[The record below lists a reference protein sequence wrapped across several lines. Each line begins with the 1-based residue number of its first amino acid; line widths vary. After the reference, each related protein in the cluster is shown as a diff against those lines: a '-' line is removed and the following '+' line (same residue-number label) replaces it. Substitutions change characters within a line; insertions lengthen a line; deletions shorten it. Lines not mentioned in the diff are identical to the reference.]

1 MINGTTVIKAKD
13 TVSAMEKVVRE
24 LGEDCVILSTKKVNG
39 QVSITASNSKKAK
52 DAVKKRYDKKK
63 FANIYKFN
71 SGKLD
76 IKNNIINSPQKK
88 LSEDTTSAPS
98 FLGTHYKDIIK
109 EEMGILLE
117 KIDKKLENIYITDN
131 YKNYNFSNF
140 LKLKQAGFT
149 NKILEKLLDKNQNNS
164 YEESRVNFFRKLSE
178 NLSSPFPERIFNSK
192 LILVT
197 GTSGSGKTTMAAKIA
212 SAIVDKL
219 GRHNIVLAELCR
231 NSKSASEDL
240 KSFARLLNIPITNQL
255 KNGDLSDTMILND
268 NAKIVVDLAG
278 DIETG
283 NKIIE
288 SLEARHGDNNI
299 CSILCLQSGSS
310 TEMIENTWKK
320 IKAQRPIIALTK
332 SDDEPLCKQRIE
344 HILLSP
350 CLCSKLSIIL
360 FPVSISPARS
370 TTILAL
376 SFKIIVSDKSPFF
389 N

>member
-1 MINGTTVIKAKD
+1 MINETTVIKAKD
-13 TVSAMEKVVRE
+13 TASAMEKVIRE
-24 LGEDCVILSTKKVNG
+24 LGEDCVILSTKKVKG
-39 QVSITASNSKKAK
+39 QVAITASNSKKVK
-52 DAVKKRYDKKK
+52 DTVKKRYDKKK
-63 FANIYKFN
+63 FANIYKLN
-71 SGKLD
+71 SKKMNF
-76 IKNNIINSPQKK
+76 KNNIINNSKKK
-88 LSEDTTSAPS
+88 LSEDERSS
-98 FLGTHYKDIIK
+98 SNFFGLHYKDIIK
-109 EEMGILLE
+109 NEMDILLE

-140 LKLKQAGFT
+140 LKLKQAGFS
-149 NKILEKLLDKNQNNS
+149 NKILEKFLDKGSNNS
-164 YEESRVNFFRKLSE
+164 YEESRVNFFRNLSE

-197 GTSGSGKTTMAAKIA
+197 GTSGSGKTTMTAKIA

-219 GRHNIVLAELCR
+219 GRNNIVLAELCR

-268 NAKIVVDLAG
+268 NSKIVVDLAG

-288 SLEARHGDNNI
+288 GLEARHGDNNI

-332 SDDEPLCKQRIE
+332 SDECNLSSMAMSKIAELKGKVGLVSGTRSIVDS
-344 HILLSP
+344 LLFTNSD
-350 CLCSKLSIIL
+350 
-360 FPVSISPARS
+360 
-370 TTILAL
+370 ILAKYMKEN
-376 SFKIIVSDKSPFF
+376 F
-389 N
+389 

>member
-1 MINGTTVIKAKD
+1 MVGAY
-13 TVSAMEKVVRE
+13 VVAPQIVK
-24 LGEDCVILSTKKVNG
+24 LI
-39 QVSITASNSKKAK
+39 AS
-52 DAVKKRYDKKK
+52 
-63 FANIYKFN
+63 YK
-71 SGKLD
+71 
-76 IKNNIINSPQKK
+76 I
-88 LSEDTTSAPS
+88 
-98 FLGTHYKDIIK
+98 
-109 EEMGILLE
+109 
-117 KIDKKLENIYITDN
+117 ENIVISKSQN
-131 YKNYNFSNF
+131 NS
-140 LKLKQAGFT
+140 FT
-149 NKILEKLLDKNQNNS
+149 NKILEKFLDKNQNNS

-197 GTSGSGKTTMAAKIA
+197 GTSGTGKTTMAAKIA

-288 SLEARHGDNNI
+288 NLETRHGDNNI

-332 SDDEPLCKQRIE
+332 SDECNLSSMGMSKIAELKGKIGLVSGTRSIVDS
-344 HILLSP
+344 LLFTNSD
-350 CLCSKLSIIL
+350 
-360 FPVSISPARS
+360 
-370 TTILAL
+370 ILA
-376 SFKIIVSDKSPFF
+376 KYMKE
-389 N
+389 NY

>member
-13 TVSAMEKVVRE
+13 TTSAMEKVVRE

-52 DAVKKRYDKKK
+52 EAVKKRYDKKK
-63 FANIYKFN
+63 FANIYKIN

-76 IKNNIINSPQKK
+76 IKNNIIKNPHKK
-88 LSEDTTSAPS
+88 LSENKMSSPG
-98 FLGTHYKDIIK
+98 FLDLHYKDIIK
-109 EEMGILLE
+109 EEMNILLE
-117 KIDKKLENIYITDN
+117 KIDKKLENVYITDN
-131 YKNYNFSNF
+131 HKNYNFSNF
-140 LKLKQAGFT
+140 LKLKQMGFS
-149 NKILEKLLDKNQNNS
+149 NKILEKFLDKNLNNS
-164 YEESRVNFFRKLSE
+164 YEDSRVNFFRKLSE
-178 NLSSPFPERIFNSK
+178 NLSSPFPERILNSK

-197 GTSGSGKTTMAAKIA
+197 GTSGTGKTTMAAKIA
-212 SAIVDKL
+212 STIVDKL
-219 GRHNIVLAELCR
+219 GRNNIVLAELCR

-332 SDDEPLCKQRIE
+332 SDECNLSSMAMSKIAELKGKVGLVSGTRSIVDS
-344 HILLSP
+344 LLFTNSD
-350 CLCSKLSIIL
+350 
-360 FPVSISPARS
+360 
-370 TTILAL
+370 ILAKYMKEN
-376 SFKIIVSDKSPFF
+376 F
-389 N
+389 

>member
-13 TVSAMEKVVRE
+13 TATAMEKVVKE

-76 IKNNIINSPQKK
+76 IKNNNINNPNKISDEGRSSP
-88 LSEDTTSAPS
+88 SS
-98 FLGTHYKDIIK
+98 FLNLHYKDIIK
-109 EEMGILLE
+109 KEMGVLLE
-117 KIDKKLENIYITDN
+117 KIDKKLENIYITDKH
-131 YKNYNFSNF
+131 KNYNFSNF
-140 LKLKQAGFT
+140 LKLKQAGFS
-149 NKILEKLLDKNQNNS
+149 NKVLEQFLDKNLDNS
-164 YEESRVNFFRKLSE
+164 YEESRVHFFRKLSE
-178 NLSSPFPERIFNSK
+178 SLSCPFPERIFNSK

-197 GTSGSGKTTMAAKIA
+197 GTSGTGKTTMAAKIA

-219 GRHNIVLAELCR
+219 GRNNIVLAELCR

-240 KSFARLLNIPITNQL
+240 KSFARLLNIPITNKL

-278 DIETG
+278 DIDTG

-310 TEMIENTWKK
+310 IEMIENTWKK

-332 SDDEPLCKQRIE
+332 SDECN
-344 HILLSP
+344 LSSMAM
-350 CLCSKLSIIL
+350 SKIVELKGKVGLVSGTRSIVDSLS
-360 FPVSISPARS
+360 FTNSD
-370 TTILAL
+370 ILAKYMKEN
-376 SFKIIVSDKSPFF
+376 F
-389 N
+389 

>member
-1 MINGTTVIKAKD
+1 MIGTTVIKAKD
-13 TVSAMEKVVRE
+13 TASAMEKVVNE
-24 LGEDCVILSTKKVNG
+24 LGEDCVILSTKKENG
-39 QVSITASNSKKAK
+39 QISITASNSRKAK
-52 DAVKKRYDKKK
+52 NAVKKRYDKKK
-63 FANIYKFN
+63 FENIYKFN

-76 IKNNIINSPQKK
+76 IKNNIINNPQRK
-88 LSEDTTSAPS
+88 LNQEKASSSNISGA
-98 FLGTHYKDIIK
+98 HYKEIIR
-109 EEMGILLE
+109 EEMSFLLE

-131 YKNYNFSNF
+131 YKNYDFSNF
-140 LKLKQAGFT
+140 LKLKQVGFS
-149 NKILEKLLDKNQNNS
+149 NKILEKFLDRDANIN
-164 YEESRVNFFRKLSE
+164 YEDTRVNFYRKLSE

-219 GRHNIVLAELCR
+219 GRNNIVLAELCR

-240 KSFARLLNIPITNQL
+240 KSFARLLNVPITNQL

-288 SLEARHGDNNI
+288 SLEERHGDNNI

-310 TEMIENTWKK
+310 TNMIENTWKK

-332 SDDEPLCKQRIE
+332 SDECNLSSMAMSKIAELKGKVGLVSGTRSIVDS
-344 HILLSP
+344 LLFTNSD
-350 CLCSKLSIIL
+350 
-360 FPVSISPARS
+360 
-370 TTILAL
+370 ILAKYMKEN
-376 SFKIIVSDKSPFF
+376 F
-389 N
+389 

>member
-1 MINGTTVIKAKD
+1 MINGTTVIKGKD
-13 TVSAMEKVVRE
+13 TASAMENVIRE
-24 LGEDCVILSTKKVNG
+24 LGEDCVILSTKKVKG

-63 FANIYKFN
+63 FANIYKLN

-76 IKNNIINSPQKK
+76 IKSNNINNTQKK
-88 LSEDTTSAPS
+88 LSEDKISS
-98 FLGTHYKDIIK
+98 SNFLGLHYKDVIK

-117 KIDKKLENIYITDN
+117 KLDKKLENIYITDN

-140 LKLKQAGFT
+140 LKLKQAGFS
-149 NKILEKLLDKNQNNS
+149 NKILEKFLDKNINNS
-164 YEESRVNFFRKLSE
+164 YEDSRVNFFRTLSK

-192 LILVT
+192 LILIT
-197 GTSGSGKTTMAAKIA
+197 GTSGTGKTTMTAKIA

-219 GRHNIVLAELCR
+219 GRNNIVLAELCR

-268 NAKIVVDLAG
+268 NSKIVVDLAG

-288 SLEARHGDNNI
+288 SLEQRHGDNNI

-310 TEMIENTWKK
+310 TEMIDNTWKK

-332 SDDEPLCKQRIE
+332 SDECNLSSMAMSKIAELKGKVGLVSGTRSIVDS
-344 HILLSP
+344 LLFTNSD
-350 CLCSKLSIIL
+350 
-360 FPVSISPARS
+360 
-370 TTILAL
+370 ILAKYMKEN
-376 SFKIIVSDKSPFF
+376 F
-389 N
+389 

>member
-13 TVSAMEKVVRE
+13 TASAMEKVVRE

-52 DAVKKRYDKKK
+52 NAVKKRYDKKK

-76 IKNNIINSPQKK
+76 IKNNIINNTQKK
-88 LSEDTTSAPS
+88 LNEDKPSSQS

-117 KIDKKLENIYITDN
+117 KIDRKLENIYITDN

-149 NKILEKLLDKNQNNS
+149 NKILERFLDKNQNNS
-164 YEESRVNFFRKLSE
+164 YEEARVSFFRRLSE

-197 GTSGSGKTTMAAKIA
+197 GTSGTGKTTMAAKIA

-219 GRHNIVLAELCR
+219 GRNNIVLAELCR

-332 SDDEPLCKQRIE
+332 SDECN
-344 HILLSP
+344 LSSMAM
-350 CLCSKLSIIL
+350 SKIADLKGKVGLVSGTRSIVDSLS
-360 FPVSISPARS
+360 F
-370 TTILAL
+370 TNTDILAKYMKEN
-376 SFKIIVSDKSPFF
+376 F
-389 N
+389 

>member
-13 TVSAMEKVVRE
+13 TASAMEKVVRE

-39 QVSITASNSKKAK
+39 QVSITASNSKKARN
-52 DAVKKRYDKKK
+52 AVKKRYDKKK

-76 IKNNIINSPQKK
+76 IKNNIINNPQAK
-88 LSEDTTSAPS
+88 LSEDKASSPS

-109 EEMGILLE
+109 EEMSILLE

-131 YKNYNFSNF
+131 HKNYNFSNF
-140 LKLKQAGFT
+140 LKLKQAGFS
-149 NKILEKLLDKNQNNS
+149 NKILEKFLDKNQNNS

-197 GTSGSGKTTMAAKIA
+197 GTSGTGKTTMAAKIA

-219 GRHNIVLAELCR
+219 GRNNIVLAELCR

-332 SDDEPLCKQRIE
+332 SDECN
-344 HILLSP
+344 LSSMAM
-350 CLCSKLSIIL
+350 SKIVELKGKVGLVSGTRSIVDSLS
-360 FPVSISPARS
+360 FTNSD
-370 TTILAL
+370 ILAKYMKEN
-376 SFKIIVSDKSPFF
+376 F
-389 N
+389 

>member
-13 TVSAMEKVVRE
+13 TASAMEKVVRE

-71 SGKLD
+71 SGKLN
-76 IKNNIINSPQKK
+76 INNNIINNPQKK
-88 LSEDTTSAPS
+88 IGEDKAIFSS
-98 FLGTHYKDIIK
+98 FSGINYKDIIK
-109 EEMGILLE
+109 EEMSILLE

-140 LKLKQAGFT
+140 LKLKQVGFS
-149 NKILEKLLDKNQNNS
+149 NKILEKFLDKNLESS

-178 NLSSPFPERIFNSK
+178 SLSSPFPERIFNSK

-197 GTSGSGKTTMAAKIA
+197 GTSGTGKTTMTAKIA

-219 GRHNIVLAELCR
+219 GRNNIVLAELCR

-268 NAKIVVDLAG
+268 SAKIVVDLAG

-332 SDDEPLCKQRIE
+332 SDECNLSSMAMSKIAELKGKIGLVSGTRSIVDS
-344 HILLSP
+344 LLFTNSD
-350 CLCSKLSIIL
+350 
-360 FPVSISPARS
+360 
-370 TTILAL
+370 ILAKYMKEN
-376 SFKIIVSDKSPFF
+376 F
-389 N
+389 

>member
-13 TVSAMEKVVRE
+13 TASAMEKVVRE

-71 SGKLD
+71 SGKLN
-76 IKNNIINSPQKK
+76 INNNIINNPQKK
-88 LSEDTTSAPS
+88 LSEDKASSSS
-98 FLGTHYKDIIK
+98 FLGINYKDIIK
-109 EEMGILLE
+109 EEMSILLE

-140 LKLKQAGFT
+140 LKLKQVGFS
-149 NKILEKLLDKNQNNS
+149 NKILEKFLDKNLENS

-197 GTSGSGKTTMAAKIA
+197 GTSGTGKTTMTAKIA

-219 GRHNIVLAELCR
+219 GRNNIVLAELCR

-268 NAKIVVDLAG
+268 SAKIVVDLAG

-332 SDDEPLCKQRIE
+332 SDECNLSSMAMSKIAELKGKIGLVSGTRSIVDS
-344 HILLSP
+344 LLFTNSD
-350 CLCSKLSIIL
+350 
-360 FPVSISPARS
+360 
-370 TTILAL
+370 ILAKYMKEN
-376 SFKIIVSDKSPFF
+376 F
-389 N
+389 

>member
-13 TVSAMEKVVRE
+13 TASAMEKVVRE

-332 SDDEPLCKQRIE
+332 SDECNLSSMAMSKIAELKGKVGLVSGTRSIVDS
-344 HILLSP
+344 LLFTNSD
-350 CLCSKLSIIL
+350 
-360 FPVSISPARS
+360 
-370 TTILAL
+370 ILAKYMKEN
-376 SFKIIVSDKSPFF
+376 F
-389 N
+389 

>member
-13 TVSAMEKVVRE
+13 TASAMEKVVRE

-88 LSEDTTSAPS
+88 LSEAKTSSPS
-98 FLGTHYKDIIK
+98 FLGAHYKDIIK
-109 EEMGILLE
+109 EEIGILLE

-131 YKNYNFSNF
+131 YKDYNFSNF

-149 NKILEKLLDKNQNNS
+149 NKILEKFLDKNQNNS

-197 GTSGSGKTTMAAKIA
+197 GTSGTGKTTMAAKIA

-299 CSILCLQSGSS
+299 CSILCFQSGSS

-332 SDDEPLCKQRIE
+332 SDECNLSSMAMSKIAELKGKVGLVSGTRSIVDS
-344 HILLSP
+344 LLFTNSD
-350 CLCSKLSIIL
+350 
-360 FPVSISPARS
+360 
-370 TTILAL
+370 ILAKYMKEN
-376 SFKIIVSDKSPFF
+376 F
-389 N
+389 

>member
-1 MINGTTVIKAKD
+1 MINGTTVIKGKD
-13 TVSAMEKVVRE
+13 TASAMENVIRE
-24 LGEDCVILSTKKVNG
+24 LGEDCVILSTKKVKG

-63 FANIYKFN
+63 FANIYKLN

-76 IKNNIINSPQKK
+76 IKSNNINNTQKK
-88 LSEDTTSAPS
+88 LSEDKISS
-98 FLGTHYKDIIK
+98 SNFLGLHYKDVIK

-140 LKLKQAGFT
+140 LKLKQAGFS
-149 NKILEKLLDKNQNNS
+149 NKILEKFLDKNINNS
-164 YEESRVNFFRKLSE
+164 YEDSRVNFFRTLSK

-192 LILVT
+192 LILIT
-197 GTSGSGKTTMAAKIA
+197 GTSGTGKTTMTAKIA

-219 GRHNIVLAELCR
+219 GRNNIVLAELCR

-268 NAKIVVDLAG
+268 NSKIVVDLAG

-288 SLEARHGDNNI
+288 SLEQRHGDNNI

-310 TEMIENTWKK
+310 TEMIDNTWKK

-332 SDDEPLCKQRIE
+332 SDECNLSSMAMSKIAELKGKIGLVSGTRSIVDS
-344 HILLSP
+344 LLFTNSD
-350 CLCSKLSIIL
+350 
-360 FPVSISPARS
+360 
-370 TTILAL
+370 ILAKYMKEN
-376 SFKIIVSDKSPFF
+376 F
-389 N
+389 

>member
-1 MINGTTVIKAKD
+1 MINGTTIIRAKD
-13 TVSAMEKVVRE
+13 TATAMEKVVRE
-24 LGEDCVILSTKKVNG
+24 LGEDCVILSTKKENG
-39 QVSITASNSKKAK
+39 QVSITASNSNKAK
-52 DAVKKRYDKKK
+52 SAVKKRYDKKK
-63 FANIYKFN
+63 FANIYKLN

-76 IKNNIINSPQKK
+76 INNNILNNPQTK
-88 LSEDTTSAPS
+88 LTENKLPS
-98 FLGTHYKDIIK
+98 SRYLGSHYKNIIR
-109 EEMGILLE
+109 EEMSIILD

-140 LKLKQAGFT
+140 LKLRQIGFS
-149 NKILEKLLDKNQNNS
+149 NKILENFLIKNLDSS
-164 YEESRVNFFRKLSE
+164 YEEARVSFFRKLSE

-219 GRHNIVLAELCR
+219 GRNNIVLAELCR

-240 KSFARLLNIPITNQL
+240 KSFARLLNVPITNQL

-288 SLEARHGDNNI
+288 SLEKRHGDNNI

-332 SDDEPLCKQRIE
+332 SDECN
-344 HILLSP
+344 LS
-350 CLCSKLSIIL
+350 S
-360 FPVSISPARS
+360 
-370 TTILAL
+370 LAL
-376 SFKIIVSDKSPFF
+376 SKISELKGKVGLVSGTRSIVDSLLFTNADILAKYMKENF
-389 N
+389 

>member
-13 TVSAMEKVVRE
+13 TASAMEKVVRE
-24 LGEDCVILSTKKVNG
+24 LGEDCVILSTKKING

-52 DAVKKRYDKKK
+52 EAVKKRYDKKK
-63 FANIYKFN
+63 FANIYKLN

-76 IKNNIINSPQKK
+76 IKNKIINNSQKE
-88 LSEDTTSAPS
+88 LSDHKRTSS
-98 FLGTHYKDIIK
+98 NLLGTHYKDIIK
-109 EEMGILLE
+109 EEMGVLLE

-131 YKNYNFSNF
+131 LKNYNFSNF
-140 LKLKQAGFT
+140 LKLKQIGFS
-149 NKILEKLLDKNQNNS
+149 NKILEKYLDKNLNNS
-164 YEESRVNFFRKLSE
+164 YEEARVNFFRKLSDS
-178 NLSSPFPERIFNSK
+178 LSSPFPERVFNSK

-197 GTSGSGKTTMAAKIA
+197 GTSGTGKTTMAAKIA

-219 GRHNIVLAELCR
+219 GRNNIVLAELCR

-332 SDDEPLCKQRIE
+332 SDECNLSSMAMSKIAELKGKVGLVSGTRSIVDS
-344 HILLSP
+344 LLFTNSD
-350 CLCSKLSIIL
+350 
-360 FPVSISPARS
+360 
-370 TTILAL
+370 ILAKYMKEN
-376 SFKIIVSDKSPFF
+376 F
-389 N
+389 

>member
-1 MINGTTVIKAKD
+1 MINGTTVIKGKD
-13 TVSAMEKVVRE
+13 TASAMENVIRE
-24 LGEDCVILSTKKVNG
+24 LGEDCVILSTKKVKG

-63 FANIYKFN
+63 FANIYKLN

-76 IKNNIINSPQKK
+76 IKSNNINNTQKK
-88 LSEDTTSAPS
+88 LSEDKISS
-98 FLGTHYKDIIK
+98 SNFLGLHYKDVIK

-140 LKLKQAGFT
+140 LKLKQAGFS
-149 NKILEKLLDKNQNNS
+149 NKILEKFLDKNINNS
-164 YEESRVNFFRKLSE
+164 YEDSRVNFFRTLSK

-192 LILVT
+192 LILIT
-197 GTSGSGKTTMAAKIA
+197 GTSGTGKTTMTAKIA

-219 GRHNIVLAELCR
+219 GRNNIVLAELCR

-268 NAKIVVDLAG
+268 NSKIVVDLAG

-288 SLEARHGDNNI
+288 SLEARHGDNDI

-310 TEMIENTWKK
+310 KEMIENTWKK

-332 SDDEPLCKQRIE
+332 SDECNLSSMAMSKIAELKGKVGLVSGTRSIVDS
-344 HILLSP
+344 LLFTNSD
-350 CLCSKLSIIL
+350 
-360 FPVSISPARS
+360 
-370 TTILAL
+370 ILAKYMKEN
-376 SFKIIVSDKSPFF
+376 F
-389 N
+389 

>member
-1 MINGTTVIKAKD
+1 MINETTVIKAKD
-13 TVSAMEKVVRE
+13 TASAMEKVIRE
-24 LGEDCVILSTKKVNG
+24 LGEDCVILSTKKVKG

-63 FANIYKFN
+63 FANIYKLN

-76 IKNNIINSPQKK
+76 IKSNSINNTQKK
-88 LSEDTTSAPS
+88 LSEDKTSS
-98 FLGTHYKDIIK
+98 SNFLGLHYKDVIK

-140 LKLKQAGFT
+140 LKLKQAGFSS
-149 NKILEKLLDKNQNNS
+149 KILEKFLNKNLNNS
-164 YEESRVNFFRKLSE
+164 YEDSRVNFFRTLSK

-197 GTSGSGKTTMAAKIA
+197 GTSGTGKTTMTAKIA

-219 GRHNIVLAELCR
+219 GRNNIVLAELCR

-268 NAKIVVDLAG
+268 NSKIVVDLAG

-332 SDDEPLCKQRIE
+332 SDECNLSSMAMSKIAELKGKVGLVSGTRSIVDS
-344 HILLSP
+344 LLFTNSD
-350 CLCSKLSIIL
+350 
-360 FPVSISPARS
+360 
-370 TTILAL
+370 ILAKYMKEN
-376 SFKIIVSDKSPFF
+376 F
-389 N
+389 

>member
-13 TVSAMEKVVRE
+13 TASAMEKVVRE

-71 SGKLD
+71 SGKLN
-76 IKNNIINSPQKK
+76 INNNIINNPQKK
-88 LSEDTTSAPS
+88 IGEDKALSSS
-98 FLGTHYKDIIK
+98 FSGINYKDIIK
-109 EEMGILLE
+109 KEMSILLE

-140 LKLKQAGFT
+140 LKLKQVGFS
-149 NKILEKLLDKNQNNS
+149 NKILEKFLDKNLENS

-197 GTSGSGKTTMAAKIA
+197 GTSGTGKTTMTAKIA

-219 GRHNIVLAELCR
+219 GRNNIVLAELCR

-268 NAKIVVDLAG
+268 SAKIVVDLAG

-332 SDDEPLCKQRIE
+332 SDECNLSSMAMSKIAELKGKIGLVSGTRSIVDS
-344 HILLSP
+344 LLFTNSD
-350 CLCSKLSIIL
+350 
-360 FPVSISPARS
+360 
-370 TTILAL
+370 ILAKYMKEN
-376 SFKIIVSDKSPFF
+376 F
-389 N
+389 

>member
-1 MINGTTVIKAKD
+1 MINGTTIIKAKD
-13 TVSAMEKVVRE
+13 TATAMEKVIRE
-24 LGEDCVILSTKKVNG
+24 LGEDCVILSTKKIKG
-39 QVSITASNSKKAK
+39 QVSITASNSKRAK

-71 SGKLD
+71 SGKMN
-76 IKNNIINSPQKK
+76 IKSNIINNPQKK
-88 LSEDTTSAPS
+88 LNEDKTSS
-98 FLGTHYKDIIK
+98 SNILSSNYKDIIK
-109 EEMGILLE
+109 EEMAILLE
-117 KIDKKLENIYITDN
+117 KIDKKLENIYVTDN
-131 YKNYNFSNF
+131 HKNYNFSNF
-140 LKLKQAGFT
+140 LKLKQVGFT
-149 NKILEKLLDKNQNNS
+149 NKILEKFLDKNPNNN
-164 YEESRVNFFRKLSE
+164 YEDARVNFFRNLSE

-197 GTSGSGKTTMAAKIA
+197 GTSGSGKTTMTAKIA

-219 GRHNIVLAELCR
+219 GRNNIVLAELCR

-268 NAKIVVDLAG
+268 NSKIVVDLAG

-288 SLEARHGDNNI
+288 NLEARHGDNNI
-299 CSILCLQSGSS
+299 CSILCLQNGSS

-332 SDDEPLCKQRIE
+332 SDECNISSMAISKIAELKGKVGLVSGTRSIVDS
-344 HILLSP
+344 LLFTNSD
-350 CLCSKLSIIL
+350 
-360 FPVSISPARS
+360 
-370 TTILAL
+370 ILAKYMKEN
-376 SFKIIVSDKSPFF
+376 F
-389 N
+389 